1 MYLPENY
8 LPYLNTLFNKCVPFL
23 HELHNEIKNSPT
35 GQYPDIKKEKE
46 DNLDTI
52 LNGAIEYYK
61 ADEDNEVKADQ
72 AKNIFDACMNL
83 LDDLTR
89 DGVVDESN
97 KKRKQDLEKRIKRLY
112 SLIGHDIKNNENNQF
127 RS

>member
-1 MYLPENY
+1 
-8 LPYLNTLFNKCVPFL
+8 
-23 HELHNEIKNSPT
+23 
-35 GQYPDIKKEKE
+35 
-46 DNLDTI
+46 
-52 LNGAIEYYK
+52 
-61 ADEDNEVKADQ
+61 
-72 AKNIFDACMNL
+72 MNL

-112 SLIGHDIKNNENNQF
+112 SLIGHDIKNDENNQF